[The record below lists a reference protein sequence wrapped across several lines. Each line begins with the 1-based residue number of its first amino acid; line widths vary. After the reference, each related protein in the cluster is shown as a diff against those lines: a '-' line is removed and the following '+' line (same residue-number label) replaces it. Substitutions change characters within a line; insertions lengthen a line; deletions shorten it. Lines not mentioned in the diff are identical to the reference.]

1 MTLVIT
7 TALFGMATTTAVRST
22 WSPCGRSM
30 LSTITPLGEAGR
42 GARFATSAAWF
53 VAGAVVGGTCLGGVL
68 AGVAAL
74 VASAGGAP
82 STLLAGVVAA
92 AALVAAASDTRVGGM
107 QLPFHRRQVNELWL
121 DRFRPWVYGAGF
133 GWQIGVG
140 FATYVT
146 SAGLYLLVVLAA
158 LRASPL
164 VALAVGVA
172 FGSVRG
178 LAVLLGRGLTDPAAL
193 RRFHKRF
200 DAAEPA
206 AHAVLVTGEIAIAVV
221 ALAVVWPPAAA
232 VVAALVIGAW
242 SLRLYRRWRAGTP
255 HPRPSALQP
264 GTTSAGVA

>member
-1 MTLVIT
+1 MDVVMT
-7 TALFGMATTTAVRST
+7 TALFAMAALTAVRST

-42 GARFATSAAWF
+42 GTPYATSAAWF
-53 VAGAVVGGTCLGGVL
+53 VGGAVVGGTCLGGTL

-74 VASAGGAP
+74 VAAAGGASP
-82 STLLAGVVAA
+82 GLVAGLVAL
-92 AALVAAASDTRVGGM
+92 AALAAAASDTRLGGM

-158 LRASPL
+158 LRADPVL
-164 VALAVGVA
+164 ALAAGAV
-172 FGSVRG
+172 FGAVRG
-178 LAVLLGRGLTDPAAL
+178 LAVLLGHGLTDPAAL

-206 AHAVLVTGEIAIAVV
+206 AHGTLVAGQVALAVAAVAVAWAPAAGVVV
-221 ALAVVWPPAAA
+221 ALAAAA
-232 VVAALVIGAW
+232 CAA
-242 SLRLYRRWRAGTP
+242 RLYRRRRAGSP
-255 HPRPSALQP
+255 YACSSL
-264 GTTSAGVA
+264 